1 MGPIAI
7 GFLGHCGYH
16 AQALTSRVHHMADPA
31 SSKNAPGLELE
42 QLIACHE
49 CDLLMRKPVTKAG
62 DKVECP
68 RCGYELYTHRTQVVR
83 RSLALVMAA
92 LLLYVPANFLPIM
105 QLNLLGQV
113 TEDTVWSGVLG
124 LYNNG
129 MQGIAVMVFL
139 CSMAVPLLK
148 LLCQFAVLLS
158 IRFDLGRSYGLL
170 LYRIYHHMREWGMLE
185 VYLMGIL
192 VAIVKLVDLADLSIG
207 LGLFCFIA
215 LILLQVWLEVTMSPH
230 QIWEALSGEDEHAC
244 D

>member
-1 MGPIAI
+1 MAGP
-7 GFLGHCGYH
+7 
-16 AQALTSRVHHMADPA
+16 TSSENLSA
-31 SSKNAPGLELE
+31 LELE

-49 CDLLMRKPVTKAG
+49 CDLLLRKPATKIG
-62 DKVECP
+62 QKVECP
-68 RCGYELYTHRTQVVR
+68 RCGYELYTHRSRVVS
-83 RSLALVMAA
+83 RSLALVITA
-92 LLLYVPANFLPIM
+92 LLLYLPANFLPIM

-124 LYNNG
+124 LYSSG
-129 MQGIAVMVFL
+129 MQSIAVVVFL

-158 IRFDLGRSYGLL
+158 IRLDIGRSYGLL

-207 LGLFCFIA
+207 LGLFCFVA
-215 LILLQVWLEVTMSPH
+215 LLLVQVWLEVTMSPH
-230 QIWEALSGEDEHAC
+230 QIWQALSGEDKHAC

>member
-1 MGPIAI
+1 MAGPTYSENLSA
-7 GFLGHCGYH
+7 
-16 AQALTSRVHHMADPA
+16 
-31 SSKNAPGLELE
+31 LELE

-49 CDLLMRKPVTKAG
+49 CDLLLRKPVTKIG
-62 DKVECP
+62 QKVECP
-68 RCGYELYTHRTQVVR
+68 RCGYELYTHRSRVVS
-83 RSLALVMAA
+83 RSLALVITA
-92 LLLYVPANFLPIM
+92 LLLYLPANFLPIM

-124 LYNNG
+124 LYSSG
-129 MQGIAVMVFL
+129 MQSIAVVVFL

-158 IRFDLGRSYGLL
+158 IRLDVGRSYGLL

-207 LGLFCFIA
+207 LGLFCFVA
-215 LILLQVWLEVTMSPH
+215 LLLVQVWLEVTMSPH
-230 QIWEALSGEDEHAC
+230 QIWQALSGEDKHAC